1 MPATP
6 ACKSSF
12 NYKSSILAPV
22 TFRLSCSNLKSTH
35 SVAVIEVYFYGKLSI
50 FALFGQ
56 RNRNMHKENTSND
69 MQEEKVEEKVEGLTQ
84 MKREK
89 KLYQRERK
97 VHTSLYRAGR
107 STRGI
112 WYMEERREKARGRSG
127 MRYGARSTTEKKKPM
142 IQLIQFTEIKR
153 EVIK

>member
-22 TFRLSCSNLKSTH
+22 TFRLFCSNLKSTH

-89 KLYQRERK
+89 NCIREK
-97 VHTSLYRAGR
+97 GKYTHPCTEQAGAQGESGTWR
-107 STRGI
+107 RG
-112 WYMEERREKARGRSG
+112 ERRHE
-127 MRYGARSTTEKKKPM
+127 ED
-142 IQLIQFTEIKR
+142 LE
-153 EVIK
+153 